1 MRITA
6 TISIPKTLFKEIKKI
21 SKEEETTRSELIRQA
36 LREYLIRKKCERAR
50 NKLMLEAAR
59 KVVIMTEKEIFDEIS

>member
-36 LREYLIRKKCERAR
+36 LREYLIRKKFERAR

-59 KVVIMTEKEIFDEIS
+59 KGVIMTEKEIFDEIS

>member
-6 TISIPKTLFKEIKKI
+6 TISIPKTLFEEIKKI

-36 LREYLIRKKCERAR
+36 LREYLIRKKFERAR
-50 NKLMLEAAR
+50 NKLMLEAVR
-59 KVVIMTEKEIFDEIS
+59 KGVIMTEKEIFDEIS